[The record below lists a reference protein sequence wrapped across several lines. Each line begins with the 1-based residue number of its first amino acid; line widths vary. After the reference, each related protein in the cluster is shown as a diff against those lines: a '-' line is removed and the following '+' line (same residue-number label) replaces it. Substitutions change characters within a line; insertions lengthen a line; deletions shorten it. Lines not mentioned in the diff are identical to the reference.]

1 MALTNGAAKN
11 AVLKS
16 HAVLYA
22 HTLTMIMYG
31 SLLCYT
37 GGAGFTFH
45 SPFDLF
51 REFFGGEDPFASM
64 FGDFGGVDTD

>member
-1 MALTNGAAKN
+1 
-11 AVLKS
+11 
-16 HAVLYA
+16 
-22 HTLTMIMYG
+22 MIVYD